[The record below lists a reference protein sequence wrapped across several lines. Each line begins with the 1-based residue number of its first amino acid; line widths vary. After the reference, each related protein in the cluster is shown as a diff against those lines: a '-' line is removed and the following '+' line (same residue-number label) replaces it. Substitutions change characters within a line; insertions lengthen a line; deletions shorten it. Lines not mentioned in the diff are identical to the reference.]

1 MCMYLHLSTG
11 MHACMLCMLCML
23 WVYGSMHHGICGGQR
38 TTLELVPF
46 PPSHGFWGI
55 ELRAQ
60 RLYSKFLYP
69 LSHLATSL
77 FFFENCIK
85 NIYIYCV
92 KPTCV
97 NATQF
102 SEVGSLLPPCGI
114 WWIELS
120 HQVCTQ
126 PLQPVNNLNCSLS
139 VCLLLFVN
147 KQALTRLELWHMPL
161 ILVFQRQR

>member
-114 WWIELS
+114 QGLKS
-120 HQVCTQ
+120 
-126 PLQPVNNLNCSLS
+126 NCQTSWAISLALKLKKKKKS
-139 VCLLLFVN
+139 KTVFLLVY
-147 KQALTRLELWHMPL
+147 
-161 ILVFQRQR
+161 